1 MSSDRKYYL
10 LIFELETPSDLCRV
24 LYWDFLIHPS
34 PKLLLRE
41 HNEIFFFSSCYLR
54 GRDSSYLCFGFSV
67 ATSKRQNTYL
77 VCSED
82 KGYLSETPDSKAS
95 ASIRIFDVVGLFG
108 EHVKKLEF
116 DHKHFLDWAY
126 FVRADGKAVKHIISR
141 RRRILLMPA
150 LGDYLIFIGKNI
162 FKIIQPNDKLNLG
175 ISPAIF
181 RNIKLYQIASKNEAV

>member
-10 LIFELETPSDLCRV
+10 LVFELETPSDLCRV

-54 GRDSSYLCFGFSV
+54 GRDNSYLCFGFSV

-108 EHVKKLEF
+108 EHVKELEF
-116 DHKHFLDWAY
+116 NHKLFFDWAY
-126 FVRADGKAVKHIISR
+126 LIRANKKVVEHIISR
-141 RRRILLMPA
+141 GRRIFLMPTLA
-150 LGDYLIFIGKNI
+150 DYLISVGKNI
-162 FKIIQPNDKLNLG
+162 FRIIQLNDKLNLG
-175 ISPAIF
+175 ISPAMF
-181 RNIKLYQIASKNEAV
+181 HNIRLYQITSKMR